1 MNDLKNV
8 SRLLLTVTSI
18 SFVIACTPTAPV
30 LDATYTLAMLNG
42 QPLPVLITISA
53 TVDSRSRIDL
63 LTETLALR
71 PDGTFMV
78 DQLVRRAI
86 GADTTTTTAHR
97 TGTYTDGVALVL
109 EFSDGERS
117 TYALSDDG
125 KLLTSA
131 PSGTD
136 QIRGVLL
143 PAVRRYSR
151 IEPH

>member
-1 MNDLKNV
+1 MNDLRNV
-8 SRLLLTVTSI
+8 SRFLLTVASI
-18 SFVIACTPTAPV
+18 SLVIACTPTAPV
-30 LDATYTLAMLNG
+30 LDATYTLATLNE
-42 QPLPVLITISA
+42 QPLPVRITVSA

-86 GADTTTTTAHR
+86 GADTTTTTEHR
-97 TGTYTDGVALVL
+97 TGRYQYGESLVL

-117 TYALSDDG
+117 TYGFSDGG

-131 PSGTD
+131 PSSTD

-143 PAVRRYSR
+143 PPSRQYSR